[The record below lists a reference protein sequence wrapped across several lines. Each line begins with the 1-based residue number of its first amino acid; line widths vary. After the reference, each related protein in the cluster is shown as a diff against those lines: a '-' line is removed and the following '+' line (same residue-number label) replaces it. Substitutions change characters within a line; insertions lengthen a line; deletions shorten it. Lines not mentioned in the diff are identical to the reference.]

1 MEKVSSKS
9 TIPCNMKND
18 FQNVYL
24 KDLHTH
30 SLNISSKL
38 MYYLLAHLQIN
49 YQKKCLCLEL
59 IWFPTVL
66 IFEYLLSINTS
77 AKTLKSLH

>member
-30 SLNISSKL
+30 SLSISSKL

-49 YQKKCLCLEL
+49 YQKKCL
-59 IWFPTVL
+59 
-66 IFEYLLSINTS
+66 
-77 AKTLKSLH
+77 